1 MRRIV
6 ITGGAGFLGS
16 HLCDRMLQRG
26 LHVVALDNLLTGSM
40 DNIAHLLS
48 NPRFSF
54 RHYDVSDY
62 VYVEGDVDAVLH
74 FASPASPID
83 YAEMP
88 IHTIKVGTLGTHKA
102 LGLAKAKGARFL
114 MASTSEV
121 YGDPEVHPQSE
132 DYWGNVNCVGP
143 RSIYDEAK
151 RCAEA
156 FVMAYHNTHGMDT
169 RIVRIFNTFG
179 PRMRKNDGRAV
190 PAFVSQALAGEPL
203 TVFGDGSQTRSLC
216 YVEDLIDGLERLLLS
231 DYHLPVNIGNP
242 SELTMLEL
250 ATVIREICNSQ
261 SEIVF
266 LPLPVDDPRRRRPD
280 ITVAKRELGW
290 EPRVNLREGLRRTID
305 WWTEGGPHPRMATRA
320 RAAGERAAAPVP
332 PKAATRAAQRAG
344 AAEG

>member
-1 MRRIV
+1 MRRVV

-16 HLCDRMLQRG
+16 HLCDRLLHRG

-62 VYVEGDVDAVLH
+62 VYVEGAVDAVLH

-121 YGDPEVHPQSE
+121 YGDPDVHPQSE
-132 DYWGNVNCVGP
+132 DYWGNVNPVGP

-156 FVMAYHNTHGMDT
+156 FVMAYHNTHGMET

-190 PAFVSQALAGEPL
+190 PAFVTQALAGEPI

-216 YVEDLIDGLERLLLS
+216 YVDDLIEGVERLLLS

-242 SELTMLEL
+242 SELSMLEL
-250 ATVIREICNSQ
+250 ATIIRDLCESS

-266 LPLPVDDPRRRRPD
+266 EPLPVDDPRRRRPD

-290 EPRVNLREGLRRTID
+290 EPGVDLREGLRRTID
-305 WWTEGGPHPRMATRA
+305 WWTDGGPHPRMATRA
-320 RAAGERAAAPVP
+320 RSGLPAAWG
-332 PKAATRAAQRAG
+332 ATGAQATSAG
-344 AAEG
+344 LRGTP